1 MSDDLSRRDFVSMT
15 VAAGVVVAASGDLS
29 AQMQVVENDVTITT
43 PDGTCDAAFIHP
55 ATGSHAGVLIWAD
68 AFGLRPTLR
77 QMGRR
82 LAAEGYSVLIPNP
95 FYRLAKAPLP
105 FGPATFNFGNT
116 EDRAKLTPLMGSVT
130 AAGAAERDA
139 TAFIAFL
146 DAQPQVNKARKIGTQ
161 GYCMG
166 GPLIVRTAATSS
178 RIGAAAS
185 FHGGGLVT
193 TQPTSPHLLMPK
205 ITARMYFGVAADD
218 DKQQPAAKD
227 GLRKAMADAKVQG
240 EVELYPNANHG
251 WCMEDFAKIYVKE
264 EAEKAWTKLLALYKA
279 GLG

>member
-1 MSDDLSRRDFVSMT
+1 MTEDLSRRDFVSLT
-15 VAAGVVVAASGDLS
+15 VAAGVVAATGELS
-29 AQMQVVENDVTITT
+29 AQMPVVEKDVTITT

-55 ATGSHAGVLIWAD
+55 TTGTHAGVLIWPD

-77 QMGRR
+77 EMGRR
-82 LAAEGYSVLIPNP
+82 LAAEGYAVLIPNP

-105 FGPATFNFGNT
+105 FGPANFNFGNA
-116 EDRAKLTPLMGSVT
+116 DDMAKLRPLMGSIT
-130 AAGAAERDA
+130 AAGAAERDVPPL
-139 TAFIAFL
+139 IAFL

-166 GPLIVRTAATSS
+166 GPLIVRTAATSD

-193 TQPTSPHLLMPK
+193 NQPTSPHLLMPK
-205 ITARMYFGVAADD
+205 IKARMYFGVAAND

-227 GLRKAMADAKVQG
+227 DLRKAMADAKVPG
-240 EVELYPNANHG
+240 EVELYPNAQHG
-251 WCMEDFAKIYVKE
+251 WCMADFAGIYAKDD
-264 EAEKAWTKLLALYKA
+264 AEKAWTKLLALYKA
-279 GLG
+279 GLA